1 VTGIIAIRY
10 LFGYLI
16 SMGNWQALGGIRD
29 SKIATVVIVAF
40 VAVLVGLGCGSEQ
53 TTSPP
58 KQTSS
63 PPEQTSSPPVV
74 VAAGDIAD
82 CRTEGDGA
90 TARLVDD
97 IQGTV
102 LTLGDNAYPDGSA
115 EDFEECYDPTWGRF
129 KDRTKPSPGNHDYHA
144 QKAEGYFEYFGKAA
158 GDPDKGYYSYD
169 LGDWHLLSLNSN
181 CEEVGCEASSAQ
193 VRWLKA
199 DLAANADK
207 PCALA
212 YMHHPRFSSGAKHGS
227 TYYVKPLWEALHE
240 EGADVVLSAHEHNYE
255 RFVPQN
261 PGGRADPERGIR
273 QFVVGTGGGKST
285 YPIFPILGPIANSE
299 VHDDDTY
306 GVLKLKLRPES
317 YEWRFVPAEGGEFT
331 DSGNARCH

>member
-1 VTGIIAIRY
+1 MT
-10 LFGYLI
+10 
-16 SMGNWQALGGIRD
+16 
-29 SKIATVVIVAF
+29 F
-40 VAVLVGLGCGSEQ
+40 VAVLLGVGCGSER
-53 TTSPP
+53 TSF
-58 KQTSS
+58 
-63 PPEQTSSPPVV
+63 PPEQTPYPPGRSSSSPVV

-82 CRTEGDGA
+82 CRREGDEA

-97 IQGTV
+97 IHGTV

-115 EDFEECYDPTWGRF
+115 ADFEECYDSTWGRF
-129 KDRTKPSPGNHDYHA
+129 KDRTKPSLGNHDYHTE
-144 QKAEGYFEYFGKAA
+144 KAEGYFEYFGKAA
-158 GDPDKGYYSYD
+158 GDPDEGYYSYD
-169 LGDWHLLSLNSN
+169 LGDWHLVSLNSN
-181 CEEVGCEASSAQ
+181 CEEVGCEASSSQ

-199 DLAANADK
+199 DLAAADK
-207 PCALA
+207 RCALA

-227 TYYVKPLWEALHE
+227 TYYVKPLWEALHD

-255 RFVPQN
+255 RFAPQN

-306 GVLKLKLRPES
+306 GVLKLTLRPES